1 MSDSDKEKIARLV
14 TELKLAVL
22 QGAIEEVLSCVDQ
35 ECVTQSI
42 LHEALMKAHRLD
54 AIK

>member
-1 MSDSDKEKIARLV
+1 MSDSDKDTITRLV

-22 QGAIEEVLSCVDQ
+22 QGAIEEVLSQVDQ

-42 LHEALMKAHRLD
+42 LHEALKKANRLN